1 MKRTLQRYRTGS
13 AVFRIR
19 DEQRE
24 KNMLDYLTIR
34 QVALI
39 DDVTICFHQGMQVLT
54 GETGAGKS
62 IVVDSVNL
70 ILGGRGDRELIRS
83 GSGKASVEAGF
94 TTENSTEVKAFMEQE
109 GIDYDGKSVTVYR
122 EISVAG
128 KNICRICGIPVSVSK
143 LKSLAPLLM
152 DLHGQS
158 EQQFLADPGRHLAFL
173 DQTGEEDHKA
183 LLTRIREDYENFI
196 RNHRTYAKLVKQNE
210 NRESR
215 MKSLERDL
223 EELRKAGIRQGE
235 AAMLTEKRKK
245 LEKAEKESEVFR
257 SISEQLTGGEGS
269 DGLSRIKHAAESLKI
284 LALKDESVRNIS
296 ERCETLYYE
305 LEDIAYQI
313 SLKIQDTEFDPDDL
327 EKTDDRLDLIH
338 RMERRFGTEAD
349 ELPLM
354 LTKMEEEYRQLCDM
368 DAEIE
373 RIASEHKKLL
383 SKYRSTARE
392 LTASR
397 HSLACAFVHKITK
410 ELADLGMTDTRF
422 EVEFKTNDTGRP
434 VMPTPTGD
442 DRIEFL
448 ISPNPGEP
456 LKPLSRIASGGE
468 LSRIMLAVKTL
479 ESAHNGVESMV
490 FDEID
495 TGISGRI
502 AQVVAEKMITISRER
517 QVICVTHL
525 PQIAAASDF
534 HYLVHKSANDGR
546 TITDVT
552 ELDRAG
558 RTGEISRM
566 ISGAD
571 GISCESDAYASR
583 MLQAAEELKIHM
595 NKKR

>member
-1 MKRTLQRYRTGS
+1 
-13 AVFRIR
+13 
-19 DEQRE
+19 
-24 KNMLDYLTIR
+24 MLDYLIIR

-368 DAEIE
+368 DEEIE

-468 LSRIMLAVKTL
+468 LSRIMLAVKAL

-583 MLQAAEELKIHM
+583 MLQAAEKLKIHM

>member
-1 MKRTLQRYRTGS
+1 
-13 AVFRIR
+13 
-19 DEQRE
+19 
-24 KNMLDYLTIR
+24 MLDYLTIR

-109 GIDYDGKSVTVYR
+109 EIDYDGKSVTVYR

>member
-1 MKRTLQRYRTGS
+1 
-13 AVFRIR
+13 
-19 DEQRE
+19 
-24 KNMLDYLTIR
+24 MLDYLTIR